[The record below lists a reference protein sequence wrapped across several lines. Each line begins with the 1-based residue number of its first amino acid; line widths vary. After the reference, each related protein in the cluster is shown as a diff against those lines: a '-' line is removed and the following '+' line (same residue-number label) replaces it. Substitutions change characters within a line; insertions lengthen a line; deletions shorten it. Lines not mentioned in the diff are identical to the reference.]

1 MGGETAVY
9 LSYSPPTPQ
18 LYTEPPLGPAPLSP
32 QGTIRPQ
39 WRTELGGM
47 QGPKGDRGQPIIQM
61 MRISLHCL
69 ENYKFSEFRHFC
81 YFLKAKILWDMTI
94 ECGNGDDDFDDRIPV
109 PISYFCICPQPFTNC
124 RKISFCA
131 QRIFW
136 RIKHPTGCQ

>member
-18 LYTEPPLGPAPLSP
+18 LYTEPPLGPAPLVP

-94 ECGNGDDDFDDRIPV
+94 ECGNGDDDFDDRIPL
-109 PISYFCICPQPFTNC
+109 PISYFCICPQPFTSC
-124 RKISFCA
+124 RKFHFAHKGFS
-131 QRIFW
+131 
-136 RIKHPTGCQ
+136 KE